1 MFAMT
6 EQEVVCGR
14 YNALAF
20 AAADTFC
27 RVGEGA
33 VAAVAHL
40 YEHQQF
46 VVQHDQINLATIT
59 VEVPG
64 DQYQPVFTE
73 MTSRRGF

>member
-14 YNALAF
+14 YDALAF

-27 RVGEGA
+27 WIGKGA

-40 YEHQQF
+40 YEHQQL
-46 VVQHDQINLATIT
+46 VVQHDQIDLAAAA

-64 DQYQPVFTE
+64 D
-73 MTSRRGF
+73 